1 MFEQDTSVTVGSK
14 NKPTAFAFVNY
25 MLQKET
31 QDTWLRNFF
40 YLPANRHV
48 TIPDDLKAV
57 IPVTMADIPKIHQW
71 DWLWI
76 SDQKAKLVDRWN
88 KEMSS

>member
-1 MFEQDTSVTVGSK
+1 MSGT
-14 NKPTAFAFVNY
+14 P
-25 MLQKET
+25 
-31 QDTWLRNFF
+31 
-40 YLPANRHV
+40 PAIS
-48 TIPDDLKAV
+48 IPDDLKPL
-57 IPVTMADIPKIHQW
+57 IPVTMADIPKILQW